1 MGFTE
6 ENIIIILNKMP
17 PRPQTVTNMAAHPD
31 FMCCK
36 THPYGENTRASSK
49 RELC

>member
-31 FMCCK
+31 FMCVLQN
-36 THPYGENTRASSK
+36 PPIW
-49 RELC
+49 REHQGLQQT